1 MSKAKETSAASPLN
15 QSVSAEIQALSF
27 EEAMRELDA
36 LVEQMEEGRL
46 GLEQSLA
53 AYQRG
58 AELVKHC
65 QMALEAVRQQVQIL
79 DGDVLKPLENL
90 AEPSAVPRA

>member
-1 MSKAKETSAASPLN
+1 VSNTKETSPTGKVL
-15 QSVSAEIQALSF
+15 QDLSF
-27 EEAMRELDA
+27 EDAMRELDA
-36 LVEQMEEGRL
+36 LVEQMEDGRL

-65 QMALEAVRQQVQIL
+65 QTKLEAVRQQVQVL
-79 DGDVLKPLENL
+79 DGEILKPLDGAADL
-90 AEPSAVPRA
+90 ASQERG